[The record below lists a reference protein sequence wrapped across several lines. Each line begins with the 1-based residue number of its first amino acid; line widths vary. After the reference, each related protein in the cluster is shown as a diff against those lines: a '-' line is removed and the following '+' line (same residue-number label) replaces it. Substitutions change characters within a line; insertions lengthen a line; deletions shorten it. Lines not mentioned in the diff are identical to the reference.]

1 MVTYIKLVSSDKEA
15 QNEDFDLLLCSDAW
29 SAYVSWSAHVSFT
42 ELNRN
47 LTKSFREIGFAMRYN
62 SLRVEQG
69 VEHLV
74 SPLEGM
80 PKNLKDMNLKELKAL
95 TSILTDLTQ
104 V

>member
-1 MVTYIKLVSSDKEA
+1 
-15 QNEDFDLLLCSDAW
+15 
-29 SAYVSWSAHVSFT
+29 
-42 ELNRN
+42 
-47 LTKSFREIGFAMRYN
+47 MRYN